1 MAVVRLRHPVVKGLY
16 EVLLSMGFEGAYIL
30 NVEENEGVVK
40 AFIKLPTHADL
51 DDFKQVMQN
60 LQMEIGAIDVKLGKV
75 EGKKIEVLFGMSKL
89 KVINLNKNNI
99 HEFVLE
105 NSLKIILPSSFGY
118 KLLDFEDGASCHM
131 LNGGTTRMGKTC
143 LLLYICC
150 VLYLQNKEKI
160 KMYICSSKKQD
171 FYPLF
176 DNDCFEFA
184 ENESELLLLLDSL
197 TSEFDK
203 RKEYFKMNELK
214 KCTDA
219 KSVKKRKPHLYHLFK
234 PMFLIIDEY
243 ADYSYFVEIQKSVE
257 NLVRKAGYV
266 NIHVIISTQRA
277 DARTTIPPQ
286 IKCCLSARICFTTT
300 DKNNSIVILDQEG
313 AEDLG
318 KIEGRAILLDSEMNI
333 VQVPFMDDVKCD
345 EILEP
350 YRKEMKDDEYN
361 QSEERRTNSKL
372 TDKISDLFKESVGGN
387 GIQGEHQSY
396 KCMQQ
401 NDAENVSGWFRLE
414 SGKRER

>member
-1 MAVVRLRHPVVKGLY
+1 
-16 EVLLSMGFEGAYIL
+16 
-30 NVEENEGVVK
+30 
-40 AFIKLPTHADL
+40 
-51 DDFKQVMQN
+51 
-60 LQMEIGAIDVKLGKV
+60 
-75 EGKKIEVLFGMSKL
+75 
-89 KVINLNKNNI
+89 
-99 HEFVLE
+99 
-105 NSLKIILPSSFGY
+105 
-118 KLLDFEDGASCHM
+118 
-131 LNGGTTRMGKTC
+131 
-143 LLLYICC
+143 
-150 VLYLQNKEKI
+150 
-160 KMYICSSKKQD
+160 
-171 FYPLF
+171 
-176 DNDCFEFA
+176 
-184 ENESELLLLLDSL
+184 
-197 TSEFDK
+197 
-203 RKEYFKMNELK
+203 
-214 KCTDA
+214 
-219 KSVKKRKPHLYHLFK
+219 
-234 PMFLIIDEY
+234 
-243 ADYSYFVEIQKSVE
+243 
-257 NLVRKAGYV
+257 V